1 MSQIIGEQFHSFLA
15 FIPIFE
21 KPYFL
26 FTIFIMKRRH
36 FVKASLLTP
45 VAAQFTN
52 SVGNK
57 PASNPQKAD
66 LEYYELRIYTLKNGR
81 QLNLVQDY
89 LKQAA
94 IPALNKLGSKNIG
107 VFTEYLAEGFTKLV
121 VLIPYASIDAF
132 LKVND
137 QLAND
142 TTYQQAG
149 AAYLTADGS
158 SAPAYERI
166 ESSLLQ
172 SFSMMPKLEVPEK
185 KARIFELRRYESP
198 GEAAGKK
205 KIEMFNEGGEIS
217 IFKRTGLTP
226 VFFGETLI
234 GPLRPN
240 LTYMLTFDDMA
251 DHDQSWKTFSSD
263 PEWKKVSAIPDYA
276 NAKIIS
282 NIHRMFLVP
291 TAFSQI

>member
-1 MSQIIGEQFHSFLA
+1 
-15 FIPIFE
+15 
-21 KPYFL
+21 
-26 FTIFIMKRRH
+26 MKRRH

-45 VAAQFTN
+45 VAAQFTSSLSPKN
-52 SVGNK
+52 RFSQPN
-57 PASNPQKAD
+57 AD
-66 LEYYELRIYTLKNGR
+66 SEFYELRIYTLKNAL
-81 QLNLVQDY
+81 QLNLVQDF

-94 IPALNKLGSKNIG
+94 IPALNRLGSKTIG

-121 VLIPYASIDAF
+121 VVIPFSSVDAYV
-132 LKVND
+132 KSND

-142 TTYQQAG
+142 AAYQQAG
-149 AAYLTADGS
+149 APYLTADAT
-158 SAPAYERI
+158 APAYERI

-172 SFSMMPKLEVPEK
+172 SFTMMPKLEVPEK
-185 KARIFELRRYESP
+185 KPRIFELRRYESP
-198 GEAAGKK
+198 NETAGKK
-205 KIEMFNEGGEIS
+205 KIEMFNSGGEIA

-251 DHDQSWKTFSSD
+251 DHDQSWKTFSGD
-263 PEWKKVSAIPDYA
+263 PEWKKVSSMPEYA

-282 NIHRMFLVP
+282 NIRRMFLVP
-291 TAFSQI
+291 TVFSQI